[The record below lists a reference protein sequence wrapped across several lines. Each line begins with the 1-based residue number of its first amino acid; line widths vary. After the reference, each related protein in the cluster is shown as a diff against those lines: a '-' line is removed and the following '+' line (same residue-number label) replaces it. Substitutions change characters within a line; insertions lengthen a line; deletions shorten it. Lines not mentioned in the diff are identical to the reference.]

1 MVAIVVDE
9 PNRLRI
15 AEGLARLNRKLLPQV
30 MAWLSS
36 GRLAPGAMVTQTFA
50 ARDARDAFDLIAR
63 HPERTVKVHL
73 DFAR

>member
-36 GRLAPGAMVTQTFA
+36 GRLAPGAMVTRTFA
-50 ARDARDAFDLIAR
+50 ARDAFDLIAR